1 LQPELFVLLHKETIT
16 MQKLLAFVFAIC
28 LWFNFAPTASA
39 SEVAGLVRCSD
50 SQAFQQRAASA
61 RNTTSDPESGKKRF
75 ALYSQALCGP
85 EGLPHLIVDGRLDR
99 AGDFLIPSVLFLY
112 IAGWIGWVGRA
123 YLIAIKKGDNT
134 EEKEIIIDLPLAI
147 SCMLGGFAWPAAAL
161 GEFTSGKLVAKDNEI
176 TVSPR

>member
-1 LQPELFVLLHKETIT
+1 
-16 MQKLLAFVFAIC
+16 MQKLLALVFAFC
-28 LWFNFAPTASA
+28 LWFNFTAPASA
-39 SEVAGLVRCSD
+39 SEVAGLVVCSE
-50 SQAFQQRAASA
+50 SPAFQQRAASA
-61 RNTTSDPESGKKRF
+61 RNTTDDPESGKKRF
-75 ALYSQALCGP
+75 ARYSQALCGP

-99 AGDFLIPSVLFLY
+99 AGDFLIPGVLFLY

-123 YLIAIKKGDNT
+123 YIIAIKKGTNP
-134 EEKEIIIDLPLAI
+134 EEKEIIIDLSLAI